1 MNEKPKPIKP
11 DLVNGHSDWN
21 TDDWLES
28 IDPGG
33 WVDDKRVEI
42 DSNYKLYLDLLN
54 KGLLDPNTSYELFEK
69 LQNDF
74 DTDIISKI
82 KKRIQDKNRIEGI
95 ASLFS

>member
-33 WVDDKRVEI
+33 WVDDKRSEL

-54 KGLLDPNTSYELFEK
+54 KGLLDPNTSFDLFEK
-69 LQNDF
+69 LQNVY

-82 KKRIQDKNRIEGI
+82 
-95 ASLFS
+95 